1 MSNNKIKKKD
11 TQSVQPTELYFER
24 QRKKLCG
31 LHSLNNFFQYQKF
44 TQKDMNDIAY
54 EIDITNRFINPHK
67 SVLGLG
73 DYDAN
78 VLVKAL
84 TSNGYEIQWFD
95 KREKIE
101 DLNLDEIHGV
111 LINTISFRIFSL
123 YEARHWFILKNMN
136 QLKIKSD
143 NNNNNNNKNNK
154 ELDNDKKAT
163 SSNTTTTA
171 TSNSDANQNPPS
183 IEQKPFS
190 YVLFNSSNS
199 SPLPIETKDKVLSY
213 LGYILNYSN
222 AELILIK

>member
-1 MSNNKIKKKD
+1 MSNSNKIKKKE
-11 TQSVQPTELYFER
+11 TQPTELYFER

-44 TQKDMNDIAY
+44 SQKDMNDIAY

-84 TSNGYEIQWFD
+84 TSNGYDIQWFD

-101 DLNLDEIHGV
+101 DLNLDEIHGI

-136 QLKIKSD
+136 QIKIKSD
-143 NNNNNNNKNNK
+143 FENNNNNDDNNNK
-154 ELDNDKKAT
+154 T
-163 SSNTTTTA
+163 ISPNTKTA
-171 TSNSDANQNPPS
+171 TSNSEIDQNSS
-183 IEQKPFS
+183 IENLQKPFS

-199 SPLPIETKDKVLSY
+199 SPLPIETKEKVLSY

>member
-1 MSNNKIKKKD
+1 MSTSNKKTKKID
-11 TQSVQPTELYFER
+11 TQPTELYFER

-31 LHSLNNFFQYQKF
+31 LHSLNNFFQCEKF
-44 TQKDMNDIAY
+44 TQKDMNDMAY

-95 KREKIE
+95 KREKID
-101 DLNLDEIHGV
+101 DLNLDELHGI
-111 LINTISFRIFSL
+111 LINTISFRILSL

-136 QLKIKSD
+136 QIKIKSD
-143 NNNNNNNKNNK
+143 NENNNNNDITPS
-154 ELDNDKKAT
+154 EG
-163 SSNTTTTA
+163 TTITE
-171 TSNSDANQNPPS
+171 NQNS
-183 IEQKPFS
+183 IPLKNLQQKPFS

-199 SPLPIETKDKVLSY
+199 SPLPIETKEKVLSY
-213 LGYILNYSN
+213 LGYILNNSN